1 MAPGVWIIR
10 RRARS
15 IVVSLAVGVTL
26 LPLGHTPAEARPLT
40 ATKITIHT
48 GIRAGDADSG
58 PPQIP
63 VVIPATTRTKIQSAK
78 TVTFSDL
85 TPADAWAKPAIK
97 YVAATNPWMLDFEP
111 NPDGSYAF
119 QPDVLE
125 TRKYFARSVVE
136 SFAPDQLPDPSIVL
150 SDVDPTS
157 PWYPYVAVAIANG
170 WLPADA
176 NGAFHPDDPV
186 TMAIVHRALV
196 LALGLRPAAVALN
209 HIHTADGSTFKVPAN
224 FGTTLLGMR
233 LGLRYNA
240 PTGKESMDVGPL
252 DDLSRAQVAYSL
264 FHAATQPSWNIDDL
278 LTQYADVELP
288 HLGPRRTALVQ
299 WGIKWVGY
307 PYVWGGEWGLTKPEP
322 AGLGGQPRSGF
333 DCSGFSWWL
342 LRADDGVWKVA
353 PPRPYKGWALPQR
366 TSMDMAARTPKRL
379 GYRKLL
385 PGDLMFYDGE
395 GNGVIDHVDTYIGNG
410 FALDSS
416 STPGGVT
423 IMWVGSGWYR
433 DHFKYGRQ
441 ILPN

>member
-1 MAPGVWIIR
+1 M
-10 RRARS
+10 
-15 IVVSLAVGVTL
+15 
-26 LPLGHTPAEARPLT
+26 
-40 ATKITIHT
+40 
-48 GIRAGDADSG
+48 
-58 PPQIP
+58 
-63 VVIPATTRTKIQSAK
+63 IPATTRTKFQSAK

-85 TPADAWAKPAIK
+85 TPADAWAKAAIK

-119 QPDVLE
+119 QPDVIE

-136 SFAPDQLPDPSIVL
+136 AFAPDQLPDPSIVL
-150 SDVDPTS
+150 SDVDATS
-157 PWYPYVAVAIANG
+157 PWYPYVAVAVANG

-342 LRADDGVWKVA
+342 LRADDGAWKVA
-353 PPRPYKGWALPQR
+353 PPRPVQGLEAPAADLGGDGGPGAEAARVQEAAARRSDVLRRRRGRRDRPRGHVHRQRVRAGLQQHAGRRDDHVGRRAAGTATTSSTAGRSSR
-366 TSMDMAARTPKRL
+366 TSRRRRRSPPRGSHAAPR
-379 GYRKLL
+379 
-385 PGDLMFYDGE
+385 
-395 GNGVIDHVDTYIGNG
+395 
-410 FALDSS
+410 
-416 STPGGVT
+416 
-423 IMWVGSGWYR
+423 
-433 DHFKYGRQ
+433 
-441 ILPN
+441 